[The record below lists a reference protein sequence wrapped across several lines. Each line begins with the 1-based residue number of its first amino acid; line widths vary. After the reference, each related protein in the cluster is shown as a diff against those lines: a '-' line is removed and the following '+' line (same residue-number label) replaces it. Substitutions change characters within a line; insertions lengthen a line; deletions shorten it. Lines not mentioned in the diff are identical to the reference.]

1 MDKLVDQSIALM
13 NLESPQISQIKELLV
28 KHYEIVIYNI
38 VSIGVVIALAANKKK
53 LTDKDMVNIKE
64 FIQTKCTSRKTSKTG
79 GDAYNQQGGTA
90 LPSEYCGYSFD
101 NARYSA
107 GNGDEQ
113 STSTVDFANGLIRP
127 AIDMSGG
134 GGGGG
139 GGGGHKELMHFVCN
153 NRDVKAYIR
162 SLLKR
167 HNLSITPSGM
177 NILIHYIEIHMYCLL
192 KDLKARSPLT
202 LSKVNT
208 VLKLKS
214 HAIFH

>member
-64 FIQTKCTSRKTSKTG
+64 FIQTKCTSRKMTTSKTG
-79 GDAYNQQGGTA
+79 GGGGGGAYNQQGGTA

-127 AIDMSGG
+127 AIDMS
-134 GGGGG
+134 
-139 GGGGHKELMHFVCN
+139 GGGHKELMHFVCN